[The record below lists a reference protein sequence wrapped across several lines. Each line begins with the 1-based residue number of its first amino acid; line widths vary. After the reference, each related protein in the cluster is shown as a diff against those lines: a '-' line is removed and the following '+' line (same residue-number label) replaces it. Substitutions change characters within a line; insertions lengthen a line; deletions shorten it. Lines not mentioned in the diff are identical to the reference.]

1 MPHRHLSFSISPSF
15 ALISLASAIFLGGCP
30 GDEAPPPA
38 LRVRSDNTA
47 LKWSLTPFSF
57 EVWNEEKDSSVGETT
72 TAGADCAPLMVA
84 LRPLDD
90 EGRFHRP
97 ETPES
102 GLIWLRSGNG
112 TLTAENEVSVE
123 LLDVDDQNRG
133 EANVKIEPG
142 DDGFVSLSVT
152 WPFPESEIAMA
163 GTCLGLQSTE
173 HVIGG
178 GERFDGVD
186 LVGRT
191 IPLAFTLPG
200 PFSSGTNE
208 SHAPVP
214 FLTTTRGLSALVR
227 TERVGAFDVG
237 EGHPDA
243 IALRFHGDLPLM
255 LRAGTMRDNIAAHA
269 RIMGLPKAPPRWT
282 LAPMQWRNE
291 LAVTV
296 ENDEVVSNGRDRF
309 LDDAQT
315 LRDLGIPNTG
325 IWIDAPWST
334 GYNTFEFNEVQ
345 FPEPESMIQEV
356 EDLGYRVIV
365 WATEYMN
372 RSNDEDQMYG
382 MPPFGSREL
391 FESFSEK
398 GWLVKGVQGDA
409 PFVFGWGRGEGGFVD
424 FTNPSAV
431 SALKELIRPV
441 LRMGVRGFKL
451 DYGETMRADLLGLTA
466 NDAVRF
472 FDGSTTATMHTRY
485 ARLYHEV
492 FLSVLQEEHPDDHF
506 IISRTGGIDDQKN
519 GISIWPGDLD
529 NNFDRAYQQQGGE
542 LAIGGLPAAIS
553 AALSLAASGYPL
565 YGSDIG
571 GYVGGAPTGECLLR
585 WAQFAAFTPI
595 MHLGGGG
602 TGDTTH
608 NPWDPRYGENA
619 VEIYRRYA
627 RLHMDLLPTFEAV
640 LRDSS
645 EQGTPFLLALGM
657 FADDDEQAWQDIDAF
672 AFADRW
678 LVYPVVE
685 EGAAQRQVYLPQGD
699 WIDYWS
705 GQLHKGGRTLNID
718 VPLETMPVFV
728 KAGSVLVLGDPRL
741 MTAVSAPDDAV
752 ADVDR
757 YGTQRVVRT
766 SAGESDRFGAIGFEA
781 EQTSVDDAIEI
792 QVRSDQTRDV
802 ALQVWLRT
810 DTGPGEQAQVRIGE
824 QTPTEVSGEMEFW
837 DCATPCTLRKANE
850 IWVRASGQNFVATLG
865 QP

>member
-1 MPHRHLSFSISPSF
+1 MAVRFGSQTF
-15 ALISLASAIFLGGCP
+15 ALALWTMSSSLFLPACP

-38 LRVRSDNTA
+38 LSVSEDATRVRWTLS
-47 LKWSLTPFSF
+47 PFSF
-57 EVWNEEKDSSVGETT
+57 EVWDDSTETLVGKTQK
-72 TAGADCAPLMVA
+72 AGGDCAPLMVA

-102 GLIWLRSGNG
+102 GLIWLRSGNAR
-112 TLTAENEVSVE
+112 LTDENEVEVE
-123 LLDVDDQNRG
+123 LLDAQDKVQG
-133 EANVKIEPG
+133 EAGVEITKGEE
-142 DDGFVSLSVT
+142 GFVSLSVK
-152 WPFPESEIAMA
+152 WPFPETEIAMA
-163 GTCLGLQSTE
+163 GVCFELAEDE
-173 HVIGG
+173 HVIGA

-214 FLTTTRGLSALVR
+214 YLTTSRGLGALVMS
-227 TERVGAFDVG
+227 ERVGAFDVG
-237 EGHPDA
+237 DGHSDA
-243 IALRFHGDLPLM
+243 IAIRFHGNLPL
-255 LRAGTMRDNIAAHA
+255 LVRAGSVRENIAAHA

-296 ENDEVVSNGRDRF
+296 EDGEVISNGRDRF

-315 LRDLGIPNTG
+315 LRELGIPNTG

-334 GYNTFEFNEVQ
+334 GYNTFAFNEVQ
-345 FPEPESMIQEV
+345 FPEPESMIQEA
-356 EDLGYRVIV
+356 EDLGFRVIV

-391 FESFSEK
+391 FESFSEE

-424 FTNPSAV
+424 FTNPTAV
-431 SALKELIRPV
+431 AALQDLIRPI

-485 ARLYHEV
+485 ARLYHEA
-492 FLSVLQEEHPDDHF
+492 FLSVLQEEHPDDNF
-506 IISRTGGIDDQKN
+506 IISRTGGIYDQKN

-529 NNFDRAYQQQGGE
+529 NNFDRAYEPQGDE

-585 WAQFAAFTPI
+585 WAQFAAFTPV

-619 VEIYRRYA
+619 VAIYRQYA

-640 LRDSS
+640 LLDAS
-645 EQGTPFLLALGM
+645 ETGMPFLLPLGI
-657 FADDDEQAWQDIDAF
+657 FANDDAQAWEDIDAF
-672 AFADRW
+672 SFAERW
-678 LVYPVVE
+678 LVFPVVD
-685 EGAAQRQVYLPQGD
+685 EGATQREVYLPRGD

-705 GQLHKGGRTLNID
+705 GDMHEGAQKFEMEAT
-718 VPLETMPVFV
+718 LETMPVFV
-728 KAGSVLVLGDPRL
+728 KAGSVLILGDPRL
-741 MTAVSAPDDAV
+741 MTAVSAPDDDV

-757 YGTQRVVRT
+757 YGSHRVVRT
-766 SAGESDRFGAIGFEA
+766 SAGETDHFKAIGFEGKQSST
-781 EQTSVDDAIEI
+781 ENGLDVEI
-792 QVRSDQTRDV
+792 RSSEMRDV
-802 ALQVWLRT
+802 ALQIWLRT
-810 DTGPGEQAQVRIGE
+810 DIGPSAQAEVRVDNM
-824 QTPTEVSGEMEFW
+824 TPEEILTESEFW
-837 DCATPCTLRKANE
+837 ECEMPCTWRSATE
-850 IWVRASGQNFVATLG
+850 IWVRTRGQNFATTLRD
-865 QP
+865 P